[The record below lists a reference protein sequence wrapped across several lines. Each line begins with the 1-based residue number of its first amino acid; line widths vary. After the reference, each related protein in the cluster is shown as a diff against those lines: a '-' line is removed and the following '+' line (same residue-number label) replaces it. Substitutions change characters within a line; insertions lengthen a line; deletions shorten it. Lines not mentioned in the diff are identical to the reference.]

1 MKMLTMP
8 AELRRRLSSQ
18 NAMAINAKGQEVLH
32 GLSFEESRFVVGC
45 SGGNANDLSE
55 KERDR
60 YAGLILKHEQARM
73 RSASTDRSAPKDEER
88 LG

>member
-1 MKMLTMP
+1 MKMLTMSS
-8 AELRRRLSSQ
+8 ELRRRLLSQ

-32 GLSFEESRFVVGC
+32 GLTFEESRFVVGC
-45 SGGNANDLSE
+45 SDGNANDMSE
-55 KERDR
+55 EERDR

-73 RSASTDRSAPKDEER
+73 RSASTDRDIPKDEER